1 MTLSIRFLLIACWL
15 LCSNFSFG
23 QNSQYVQWR
32 FKAEYNNPHEAILTF
47 TASVQSGWHLYSQYL
62 KEGGP
67 LPTHFVFELNEDFV
81 RVGEV
86 EEKGERTTF
95 HDKTYN
101 MEITWYS
108 GVVTFAQKVRLHQPA
123 TKIFGKIEYM
133 ICSNHVCIPNKQ
145 DFYFDLN
152 PSVKK
157 P

>member
-1 MTLSIRFLLIACWL
+1 MTLFIRHQLLLGCL
-15 LCSNFSFG
+15 FCSHLSFG

-32 FKAEYNNPHEAILTF
+32 FKAEYNNPQEAILTF

-67 LPTHFVFELNEDFV
+67 LPTHFVFEPNENFV
-81 RVGEV
+81 CVGEV
-86 EEKGERTTF
+86 EEKGEQTTF
-95 HDKTYN
+95 YDKTYD

-108 GVVTFAQKVRLHQPA
+108 GVVNFIQKARLHQPA